1 MDSARHSRWRAVQTW
16 AVHVAY
22 LVLGIVGN
30 LAAWR
35 LGFTDHL
42 VGGTGG
48 DTGQEI
54 WFFQV
59 VNHNFFHGLGFL
71 ETTLVNYPT
80 GINLSNITSM
90 PTLGV
95 VFAPITAIWGPV
107 AAYNVATTLAPSAA
121 ASAMYATTGRW
132 MSSRL
137 ARVVVG
143 LLFGFSPYVAAQN
156 WGHLFLSTVVLLP
169 LMLTFLHEIF
179 VRQQW
184 PSLITG
190 MVLGLLIIAQLG
202 LSPELL
208 LDGAVIG
215 AVFLVVRFR
224 HERQWSASRQPYAL
238 RAMRFVGVMM
248 LLPAALFVNNF
259 LNGAN
264 SFKGAYRPAHMV
276 SALSTDL
283 LAIFLPSNLQ
293 HFTLGVGRHIG
304 SLAYY
309 AAVGGP
315 HKPAPF
321 ESGAYLGIPLLLL
334 LYFFVRRY
342 GRDIRIRALFI
353 TGLVALV
360 LSMGDTLRINGWNT
374 HLPLPFTIVRRLPL
388 FESSI
393 AGRWSLYVWFCV
405 AILIGLGIERVQRN
419 SRQPRGRRLFGVIIA
434 ITILGGTL
442 LIPRWPM
449 PALPQAVPEWFVH
462 DATSVLPRDATV
474 VTYPIAQNG
483 SPLPM
488 MWQAIN
494 DMHYRLVAGA
504 AGPQVTAAN
513 PIRDALRLCDSG
525 LDPLSDPAVVSA
537 AREQLRPLPDVYFVA
552 TEYGLQ
558 RDCAVRLFT
567 EIAGSPGVTQRDV
580 TLWPNVLP

>member
-1 MDSARHSRWRAVQTW
+1 MTSGRRSRGHLVRTW
-16 AVHVAY
+16 GVHLMY
-22 LVLGIVGN
+22 LTLGVVGN
-30 LAAWR
+30 LTAWR
-35 LGFTDHL
+35 LGATNHL

-71 ETTLVNYPT
+71 ETNLVNYPT

-95 VFAPITAIWGPV
+95 VFAPVTAIWGPV

-132 MSSRL
+132 MSSRV
-137 ARVVVG
+137 ARFVVG
-143 LLFGFSPYVAAQN
+143 LFFGFSPYVTAQN

-169 LMLTFLHEIF
+169 LMLSFLHEIF
-179 VRQQW
+179 VRQKW
-184 PSLITG
+184 PSLVTG
-190 MVLGLLIIAQLG
+190 MGLGTLIIAQLG

-208 LDGAVIG
+208 LDGMVALSI
-215 AVFLVVRFR
+215 FLVVRFHR
-224 HERQWSASRQPYAL
+224 TRQWPASRRPYAV
-238 RAMRFVGVMM
+238 RAMRFIAVMM
-248 LLPAALFVNNF
+248 LLPAAIFINNF

-276 SALSTDL
+276 SALATDVV
-283 LAIFLPSNLQ
+283 AIFLPSSLQ
-293 HFTLGVGRHIG
+293 HFTLGVGTHVS

-309 AAVGGP
+309 ASIGGP

-321 ESGAYLGIPLLLL
+321 ESGAYLGVPLLVLL
-334 LYFFVRRY
+334 FFVVRRY
-342 GRDIRIRALFI
+342 GRDIRIRALYV
-353 TGLVALV
+353 TGLAALV
-360 LSMGDTLRINGWNT
+360 LSMGDSLRINGWNT
-374 HLPLPFTIVRRLPL
+374 HLPLPFALVRRLPL

-393 AGRWSLYVWFCV
+393 AGRWSLYVWFTA
-405 AILIGLGIERVQRN
+405 AIVIGLGIERVLEQRD
-419 SRQPRGRRLFGVIIA
+419 RPAGRRLVGVIT
-434 ITILGGTL
+434 TIIVVGAAL
-442 LIPRWPM
+442 LVPRWPM
-449 PALPQAVPEWFVH
+449 PAAPQAVPEWFLR
-462 DATSVLPRDATV
+462 DATTVLPRDATV

-494 DMHYRLVAGA
+494 GMHYRLVAGA
-504 AGPQVTAAN
+504 AGPQVTAPN
-513 PIRDALRLCDSG
+513 PIRDALRLCDAG
-525 LDPLSDPAVVSA
+525 ADPLSDPHIIDAV
-537 AREQLRPLPDVYFVA
+537 RTQLRPLPDVYFVV
-552 TEYGLQ
+552 TEYGVQ
-558 RDCAVRLFT
+558 RECATRLFS

-580 TLWPNVLP
+580 TLWPNVAP